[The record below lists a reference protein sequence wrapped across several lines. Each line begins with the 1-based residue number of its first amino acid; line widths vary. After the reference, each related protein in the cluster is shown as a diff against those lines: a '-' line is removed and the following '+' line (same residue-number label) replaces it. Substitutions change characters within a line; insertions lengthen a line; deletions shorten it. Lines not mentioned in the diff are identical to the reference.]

1 MTDTMS
7 FSSYGQSFLVAFYK
21 PGTNLDL
28 AAAEVQ
34 RNTDR
39 VTDLPQDVQ
48 KPKIFKAS
56 DREEDSGVSIPDIA
70 RRAFELWQDLPLK
83 AVNSVQFP
91 LFGNIYIRSNIVDVR
106 IMGKS

>member
-56 DREEDSGVSIPDIA
+56 DREEDSGGSIPDIA

-83 AVNSVQFP
+83 RSTRFSFRYSATF
-91 LFGNIYIRSNIVDVR
+91 IYDPTSWT
-106 IMGKS
+106 